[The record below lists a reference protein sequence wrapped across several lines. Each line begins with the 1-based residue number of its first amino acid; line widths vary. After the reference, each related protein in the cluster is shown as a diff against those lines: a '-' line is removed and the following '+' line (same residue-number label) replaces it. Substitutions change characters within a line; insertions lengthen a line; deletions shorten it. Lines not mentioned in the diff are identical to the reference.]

1 MATTYKWVVSSLDS
15 YPKDAEGLTDVICV
29 IHYRYQ
35 AEQVENDKTYFAE
48 VYGTLSVPSP
58 DPADFVPY
66 DQVTYEMV
74 CSWLENGLDTE
85 SLNENLDSQ
94 IEDQINPKVISLPL
108 PFSNPQLSLQIKNNE
123 NEVQTTA
130 PISEQS

>member
-1 MATTYKWVVSSLDS
+1 MINYKWVVSNLDS
-15 YPKDAEGLTDVICV
+15 YPKNSEGLTDVICV

-35 AEQVENDKTYFAE
+35 ANQIDGEKTYFAE

-66 DQVTYEMV
+66 DEVTYEMV
-74 CSWLENGLDTE
+74 CSWLENGLDTK
-85 SLNENLDSQ
+85 SLNENLQSQ

-108 PFSNPQLSLQIKNNE
+108 PFSNPQLSLQTKTNYE
-123 NEVQTTA
+123 EQTTA
-130 PISEQS
+130 PISEQP

>member
-15 YPKDAEGLTDVICV
+15 YPKDTEGLTDVICV

-74 CSWLENGLDTE
+74 CGWLEAGLDQV
-85 SLNENLDSQ
+85 SLDENLDSQ
-94 IEDQINPKVISLPL
+94 IADQINPKIISLPL
-108 PFSNPQLSLQIKNNE
+108 PFQNP
-123 NEVQTTA
+123 
-130 PISEQS
+130 

>member
-15 YPKDAEGLTDVICV
+15 YPTDAEGLTDVICV

-74 CSWLENGLDTE
+74 CGWLESGLDKE
-85 SLNENLDSQ
+85 ALEQNLDSQ

-108 PFSNPQLSLQIKNNE
+108 PFQNP
-123 NEVQTTA
+123 
-130 PISEQS
+130 

>member
-29 IHYRYQ
+29 IHWRYQ
-35 AEQVENDKTYFAE
+35 AEQVENEKTYFAE

-58 DPADFVPY
+58 NPADFVPY

-74 CSWLENGLDTE
+74 CGWLEAGLDQV
-85 SLNENLDSQ
+85 SLDENLDSQ
-94 IEDQINPKVISLPL
+94 IENQINPKIISLPL
-108 PFSNPQLSLQIKNNE
+108 PFQNP
-123 NEVQTTA
+123 
-130 PISEQS
+130 

>member
-1 MATTYKWVVSSLDS
+1 MATTYKWVVSSLDA

-66 DQVTYEMV
+66 DQVTYEML
-74 CSWLENGLDTE
+74 CSWLEAGLDKE
-85 SLNENLDSQ
+85 ALEENLNSQ

-108 PFSNPQLSLQIKNNE
+108 PFQNP
-123 NEVQTTA
+123 
-130 PISEQS
+130 

>member
-1 MATTYKWVVSSLDS
+1 MATTYKWVVSSLDA

-74 CSWLENGLDTE
+74 EGWLNSGLPVAD
-85 SLNENLDSQ
+85 LDANLDSQ
-94 IEDQINPKVISLPL
+94 INDQINPKIITLPL
-108 PFSNPQLSLQIKNNE
+108 PWSPAPVPPTLIVEEPVLTENN
-123 NEVQTTA
+123 VQVL
-130 PISEQS
+130 

>member
-1 MATTYKWVVSSLDS
+1 MATTYKWVVSSLDA

-74 CSWLENGLDTE
+74 CGWLEAGLDQV
-85 SLNENLDSQ
+85 SLDENLNSQ
-94 IEDQINPKVISLPL
+94 IENQINPKVISLPL
-108 PFSNPQLSLQIKNNE
+108 PFQNP
-123 NEVQTTA
+123 
-130 PISEQS
+130 

>member
-1 MATTYKWVVSSLDS
+1 MATTYKWVVSSLDA
-15 YPKDAEGLTDVICV
+15 YPKDAEGLKDVICV

-35 AEQVENDKTYFAE
+35 AEQIENDKTYFAE

-74 CSWLENGLDTE
+74 CSWLEAGLDKE
-85 SLNENLDSQ
+85 ALEQNLDSQ

-108 PFSNPQLSLQIKNNE
+108 PFQNP
-123 NEVQTTA
+123 
-130 PISEQS
+130 

>member
-1 MATTYKWVVSSLDS
+1 MKYKQLLQLVSSINVVIGNQDTKTQKKLFKI
-15 YPKDAEGLTDVICV
+15 YEKVKTYHEG
-29 IHYRYQ
+29 YQ

-74 CSWLENGLDTE
+74 CGWLEAGLDQV
-85 SLNENLDSQ
+85 SLDENLDSQ
-94 IEDQINPKVISLPL
+94 IAEQINPKVISLPL
-108 PFSNPQLSLQIKNNE
+108 PFQNP
-123 NEVQTTA
+123 
-130 PISEQS
+130 

>member
-1 MATTYKWVVSSLDS
+1 MTTFKWVVSSMDS
-15 YPKDAEGLTDVICV
+15 YPKTADDLTDVICT
-29 IHYRYQ
+29 IHWRYQ

-74 CSWLENGLDTE
+74 CSWLENGLDTK
-85 SLNENLDSQ
+85 SLNENLQSQ

-108 PFSNPQLSLQIKNNE
+108 PFSNPQLSLQTKTNYE
-123 NEVQTTA
+123 EQTTA
-130 PISEQS
+130 PISEQP

>member
-1 MATTYKWVVSSLDS
+1 MATTYKWVVSSLDA

-74 CSWLENGLDTE
+74 CSWLEAGLDQE
-85 SLNENLDSQ
+85 ALEQNLNSQ

-108 PFSNPQLSLQIKNNE
+108 PFQNP
-123 NEVQTTA
+123 
-130 PISEQS
+130 

>member
-1 MATTYKWVVSSLDS
+1 MTNYKWVVSSLDA
-15 YPKDAEGLTDVICV
+15 YPKDAKGLTDVICV

-74 CSWLENGLDTE
+74 CSWLEAGLDQE
-85 SLNENLDSQ
+85 ALEQNLNNQ
-94 IEDQINPKVISLPL
+94 IADQINPKVISLPL
-108 PFSNPQLSLQIKNNE
+108 PFSNPQLSLQIKNNYE
-123 NEVQTTA
+123 EQTTA
-130 PISEQS
+130 PISEQP

>member
-1 MATTYKWVVSSLDS
+1 MINYKWVVSNLDS
-15 YPKDAEGLTDVICV
+15 YPKNSEGLTDVICV

-35 AEQVENDKTYFAE
+35 ANQIDGEKTYFAE

-66 DQVTYEMV
+66 DEVTYEMV
-74 CSWLENGLDTE
+74 CSWLENGLDTK
-85 SLNENLDSQ
+85 SLNENLQSQ

-108 PFSNPQLSLQIKNNE
+108 PFSNPQLSLQTKTNYE
-123 NEVQTTA
+123 KQTTA
-130 PISEQS
+130 PISEQP

>member
-1 MATTYKWVVSSLDS
+1 MATTYKWIVSSLDS

-29 IHYRYQ
+29 IHWRYQ

-58 DPADFVPY
+58 NPADFVPY

-74 CSWLENGLDTE
+74 CGWLEAGLDQV
-85 SLNENLDSQ
+85 SLDENLDSQ
-94 IEDQINPKVISLPL
+94 IENQINPKIVSLPL
-108 PFSNPQLSLQIKNNE
+108 PFQNP
-123 NEVQTTA
+123 
-130 PISEQS
+130 

>member
-1 MATTYKWVVSSLDS
+1 MSTTYKWVVSSLDS

-29 IHYRYQ
+29 IHWRYQ

-48 VYGTLSVPSP
+48 IYGTLSVPSP

-74 CSWLENGLDTE
+74 CGWLEAGLDQV
-85 SLNENLDSQ
+85 SLDENLDSQ
-94 IEDQINPKVISLPL
+94 IENQINPKIISLPL
-108 PFSNPQLSLQIKNNE
+108 PFQNP
-123 NEVQTTA
+123 
-130 PISEQS
+130 

>member
-15 YPKDAEGLTDVICV
+15 YPTDAEGLTDVICV
-29 IHYRYQ
+29 IHWRYQ

-58 DPADFVPY
+58 NHADFVPY

-74 CSWLENGLDTE
+74 CGWLEAGLDQV
-85 SLNENLDSQ
+85 SLDENLDSQ
-94 IEDQINPKVISLPL
+94 IADQINPKVISLPL
-108 PFSNPQLSLQIKNNE
+108 PFQNP
-123 NEVQTTA
+123 
-130 PISEQS
+130 

>member
-74 CSWLENGLDTE
+74 CGWLEAGLDQAA
-85 SLNENLDSQ
+85 LDENLDAQ

-108 PFSNPQLSLQIKNNE
+108 PFQNP
-123 NEVQTTA
+123 
-130 PISEQS
+130 

>member
-1 MATTYKWVVSSLDS
+1 MATTYKWVVSTLDS

-29 IHYRYQ
+29 IHWRYQ

-58 DPADFVPY
+58 NPEDFVPY

-74 CSWLENGLDTE
+74 CGWLEAGLDQV
-85 SLNENLDSQ
+85 SLDENLDSQ
-94 IEDQINPKVISLPL
+94 IENQINPKIVSLPL
-108 PFSNPQLSLQIKNNE
+108 PFQNP
-123 NEVQTTA
+123 
-130 PISEQS
+130 